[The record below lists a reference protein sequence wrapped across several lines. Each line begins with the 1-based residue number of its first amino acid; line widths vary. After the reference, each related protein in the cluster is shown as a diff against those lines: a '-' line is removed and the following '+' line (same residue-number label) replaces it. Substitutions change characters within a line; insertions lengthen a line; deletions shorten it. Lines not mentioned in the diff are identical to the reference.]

1 MEEMEH
7 YSVRDIPPGSYF
19 TEPVFLD
26 DRFILAAPEMPFTER
41 MAGFLIKWQ
50 FREVLSA
57 GKALEHYSSEAAGL
71 NSGELN
77 SSEKISDGAGL
88 SDQVEIIRAKEFY
101 IKFLQYAED
110 LFTQVAIK
118 NKLDFKEVALKMKE
132 VCDIVKEDRRFL
144 LRVQKALDPKSDQN
158 YLTSHAVKSTIIA
171 LVIGSYLKLPLHR
184 LIELGTAALLHE
196 IGMIKLPPQIY
207 LNKRALSPPERK
219 AILTHPILSYELL
232 KSFDFPLN
240 ISMAALEHHERE
252 NGEGYPRKLTGDKIS
267 LYAKIIAVA
276 CSYEALT
283 TKRPHREAKDGYAGM
298 LDLLKNEG
306 NQYNDTVIRALV
318 YSLSI
323 YPIGLYV
330 LLSNGKKAQVI
341 DVNPEKP
348 RYPIVQILGELT
360 LEGKNK
366 TLETSPSDVH
376 ITRPL
381 KREEIGLP

>member
-1 MEEMEH
+1 MEH

-26 DRFILAAPEMPFTER
+26 DRFILVAPKIPFTEEMR
-41 MAGFLIKWQ
+41 KFLLKWQ

-57 GKALEHYSSEAAGL
+57 GEALDYYSSEAAL
-71 NSGELN
+71 SNSGEKT
-77 SSEKISDGAGL
+77 SEGAVL
-88 SDQVEIIRAKEFY
+88 SDLDEIKRAKKFY
-101 IKFLQYAED
+101 SDFLQYAED

-118 NKLDFKEVALKMKE
+118 NKLNFKEVALKMRD
-132 VCDIVKEDRRFL
+132 VCDVVKEDRRFL
-144 LRVQKALDPKSDQN
+144 LRVQKALDPESDQN

-184 LIELGTAALLHE
+184 MIELGTAALLHE

-219 AILTHPILSYELL
+219 AILTHPILTYELL

-276 CSYEALT
+276 CSFEALT
-283 TKRPHREAKDGYAGM
+283 TTRPHREAKDGYAGM
-298 LDLLKNEG
+298 LDLLKNER

-360 LEGKNK
+360 PEGRNK
-366 TLETSPSDVH
+366 ILETSPSDVQ
-376 ITRPL
+376 IIRPL